1 MIYRR
6 KILSEIEKYIK
17 SKEIIVLT
25 GMRQVGKTTL
35 YLMIFDDIKSK
46 NKIFLDIEN
55 PIDQKIFEEE
65 DYNNILRN
73 FERLGV
79 DAEKKMYV
87 FLDEIQAMPEIV
99 RAIKY
104 LYDHYDVK
112 FFVTGSSSFYL
123 KNVFPESLAGRKYVF
138 EMFPLD
144 FEEFLVFKKAAK
156 KFYKT
161 FGEKGRN
168 KDMIVYEKIKK
179 SYDEYMEYGGFPAV
193 VLAKNSEEKKMKLK
207 DIFKSY
213 FEKDVKNLA
222 DFREIKALRELIL
235 LLMQRVGSKL
245 DITKLASEV
254 GVSRETVYS
263 FLSFLEGTYFA
274 HFIEP
279 FSRNVDREISGGR
292 KVYLCD
298 NGLLNNFAKISEGA
312 LFENSV
318 FLNLKKY
325 GKINYY
331 QKRIGGEI
339 DFVMDKKTALEAKTK
354 GTESDLKKLGKISG
368 SLGIKQYYLITKDF
382 DEKARFIPAVE
393 I

>member
-1 MIYRR
+1 
-6 KILSEIEKYIK
+6 
-17 SKEIIVLT
+17 
-25 GMRQVGKTTL
+25 MRQVGKTTL
-35 YLMIFDDIKSK
+35 YRMIFDGIKSK
-46 NKIFLDIEN
+46 NKFFLDMEN
-55 PIDQKIFEEE
+55 PLDQKIFEEE

-79 DAEKKMYV
+79 DAKKKMYV

-104 LYDHYDVK
+104 LYDHYDLK

-144 FEEFLVFKKAAK
+144 FEEFLVFKEVGK
-156 KFYKT
+156 KFYMA
-161 FGEKGRN
+161 FNEKDRN
-168 KDMIVYEKIKK
+168 KNIIVNEKIKK
-179 SYDEYMEYGGFPAV
+179 LYDEYMEYGGFPAV
-193 VLAKNSEEKKMKLK
+193 VLAQRAEEKIMKLK

-213 FEKDVKNLA
+213 FEKDIKNLA
-222 DFREIKALRELIL
+222 AFREIKALRELIL
-235 LLMQRVGSKL
+235 LLMQRTGSRL

-254 GVSRETVYS
+254 GVSRETIYS
-263 FLSFLEGTYFA
+263 FLSFLEGTYFV

-279 FSRNVDREISGGR
+279 FSRNVDREISGSR
-292 KVYLCD
+292 KVYLSD

-339 DFVMDKKTALEAKTK
+339 DFVIGKKIAIEAKMK
-354 GTESDLKKLGKISG
+354 GTESDLKKLEKISA

-382 DEKARFIPAVE
+382 DKKARFIPAIE

>member
-1 MIYRR
+1 
-6 KILSEIEKYIK
+6 
-17 SKEIIVLT
+17 VLT

-35 YLMIFDDIKSK
+35 YRMIFDGIKSK

-55 PIDQKIFEEE
+55 PLDQKIFEEE

-79 DAEKKMYV
+79 DAKKKIYV

-99 RAIKY
+99 RAVKY
-104 LYDHYDVK
+104 LYDHYDIK

-144 FEEFLVFKKAAK
+144 FEEFLVFKNVAK
-156 KFYKT
+156 KFLKT
-161 FGEKGRN
+161 FSEKDRN
-168 KDMIVYEKIKK
+168 KDEIVYEKIKK
-179 SYDEYMEYGGFPAV
+179 LYDEYMEYGGFPDV
-193 VLAKNSEEKKMKLK
+193 VLAQSAEEKKMKLK

-245 DITKLASEV
+245 DITKLASEA

-298 NGLLNNFAKISEGA
+298 NGLLNNFAKISEGS

-331 QKRIGGEI
+331 QKRIGGGI
-339 DFVMDKKTALEAKTK
+339 DFVIDKKIALEVKTK
-354 GTESDLKKLGKISG
+354 GTEPDMRRLGKISE
-368 SLGIKQYYLITKDF
+368 SLGIKRYYLITKEF
-382 DEKARFIPAVE
+382 DKKANFIPAVE

>member
-1 MIYRR
+1 MLYKR
-6 KILSEIEKYIK
+6 KVSPQIERHIK
-17 SKEIIVLT
+17 SREIIVLT

-35 YLMIFDDIKSK
+35 YRMIFDGIKTK
-46 NKIFLDIEN
+46 NKIFLDMEN
-55 PIDQKIFEEE
+55 PIDQKIFEED
-65 DYNNILRN
+65 DYNNIISN
-73 FERLGV
+73 FKRLGA
-79 DAEKKMYV
+79 DTKKKMYV

-99 RAIKY
+99 RPIKY
-104 LYDHYDVK
+104 LYEHYDIK

-138 EMFPLD
+138 EIFPLD
-144 FEEFLVFKKAAK
+144 FEEFLVFKDVDK
-156 KFYKT
+156 KFYT
-161 FGEKGRN
+161 ALNEKDRN

-179 SYDEYMEYGGFPAV
+179 LYDEYMEYGGFPAV
-193 VLAKNSEEKKMKLK
+193 VLAQGIEEKKMKLK

-235 LLMQRVGSKL
+235 LLMQRTGSRL

-254 GVSRETVYS
+254 GVSRETIYS
-263 FLSFLEGTYFA
+263 FLSFLGGTYFV

-279 FSRNVDREISGGR
+279 FSRNVDREISGSR
-292 KVYLCD
+292 KVYLSD

-339 DFVMDKKTALEAKTK
+339 DFVIDKKIAIEAKMK
-354 GTESDLKKLGKISG
+354 GTESDLKKLEKISA

-382 DEKARFIPAVE
+382 DKKTRFIPAVE